1 MQNVWK
7 KTVKRWYKKSVPL
20 CNLSS
25 ECESVPSTALCNTTY
40 HTFTFTILFV
50 HTSFCYK
57 KRLFNLFISNI
68 TIDYMFL
75 WKITKVTSDN
85 VDSLIWDNKL
95 TRGLWKCCVMLCN
108 VVVIRIFNEKKKK
121 VKSWIV
127 NILTTFTS
135 LKTRLYRE
143 VES

>member
-1 MQNVWK
+1 MYLCVIWAVNVK
-7 KTVKRWYKKSVPL
+7 VFYLLLYAIPL
-20 CNLSS
+20 ITLSLS
-25 ECESVPSTALCNTTY
+25 
-40 HTFTFTILFV
+40 LFYLFIPV
-50 HTSFCYK
+50 SAKK

-75 WKITKVTSDN
+75 WKITNVTSDN
-85 VDSLIWDNKL
+85 VDSLIWDNKV

-127 NILTTFTS
+127 NILTRFTS

>member
-1 MQNVWK
+1 MYLCVIWAVNVKVFYLLLYAIPHITLSLSLFYLLIPVSAK
-7 KTVKRWYKKSVPL
+7 KIVW
-20 CNLSS
+20 
-25 ECESVPSTALCNTTY
+25 
-40 HTFTFTILFV
+40 
-50 HTSFCYK
+50 
-57 KRLFNLFISNI
+57 LFNFFISNI
-68 TIDYMFL
+68 TIDYKFL
-75 WKITKVTSDN
+75 WKITNVTSDN
-85 VDSLIWDNKL
+85 VDSLIWDNKV

-127 NILTTFTS
+127 NILTRFTS